1 MISGSPS
8 RQSVAVA
15 PEQAGTRREASAAS
29 SPSDRELDLS
39 AMLSRSA
46 VSRARSGL
54 ATATSNADGD
64 ATSRH
69 RATLSMPELPLHTA
83 IRLGMGHRPEAG
95 AATTRRAARYPRA
108 CPRHGAGSGGRCL
121 ARRGGGTTTTACLR
135 RRHTF
140 APVRRER
147 LRCAFLLAPTA
158 FLTGTPS
165 VIAPIPNGSPQEAR
179 DEDRSCCLA
188 VQLAPSA

>member
-15 PEQAGTRREASAAS
+15 PEQAGTCRDASAAS

-54 ATATSNADGD
+54 ATATSNADGGRD
-64 ATSRH
+64 KPAQSH
-69 RATLSMPELPLHTA
+69 PLHAGASLHTA

-95 AATTRRAARYPRA
+95 PPLPGVRPVTRAPARA
-108 CPRHGAGSGGRCL
+108 
-121 ARRGGGTTTTACLR
+121 
-135 RRHTF
+135 
-140 APVRRER
+140 
-147 LRCAFLLAPTA
+147 
-158 FLTGTPS
+158 
-165 VIAPIPNGSPQEAR
+165 
-179 DEDRSCCLA
+179 
-188 VQLAPSA
+188 